1 MNSSSECA
9 KPSVPLPDLNQPPTQ
24 TRLVLRLCPTKL
36 TNDTAQFQG
45 ASEDPGAGALAAAS
59 SESEPLARKRKWTPG
74 LTNITPPVIKH
85 AFFKDRVTP
94 ITIFPIP
101 PGHRLP
107 EPLLLKLCAEFNHEI
122 ERGNTFPFTEPMSII
137 QFQSYWFSN
146 YAAIM
151 MKGREETLVCEGR
164 DWENDCLG
172 TFLVFPRYPGRSSHI
187 CTGQFLICEASRGK
201 GAGKVL
207 VSTFLDYATKLAYS
221 SAFFDL
227 IYETNE
233 PILHILETQ
242 GFKRIGTIKAAG
254 HLLSSSDPVDSII
267 LSRDLV
273 EEEDFQ
279 SNERF
284 EKIRY
289 YLEKGKYPP
298 SATRSEKSRLRS
310 AATHYKLVGEKL
322 MLKDKEVISD
332 PQRQYEIARDV
343 HKVAH
348 GGINKTTAQIAD
360 RYHWIQIKRTV
371 SQVLKN
377 CTECTQNARPPVVKA
392 IAPAEKV
399 KDMDNNGA
407 TGPATSSAGGEPSTR
422 GNTTAAGH
430 DADGEADEGVIGI
443 PQLPATDSILD
454 IPSPIPTHHLHQAA
468 ALIDHPHRAMKSPPG
483 HHHHQLAQSIR
494 SQHDAMSLSQRQSV
508 IDPTL
513 GSVVSRA
520 NVSLLTAAG
529 LPESLAVDP
538 AIVDEVVRQI
548 AIQQQQQQHSQHS
561 QQHSQHHHHHSHH
574 AEDTIDDINIM
585 DNFDDMPQFDN
596 DLQLIGSPSR
606 SDGDV
611 LNIDEAERRRH
622 VREMAL
628 IAEAVAAARNAN
640 PAAGQGGEEADML
653 PPFD

>member
-1 MNSSSECA
+1 MS
-9 KPSVPLPDLNQPPTQ
+9 LP
-24 TRLVLRLCPTKL
+24 
-36 TNDTAQFQG
+36 
-45 ASEDPGAGALAAAS
+45 
-59 SESEPLARKRKWTPG
+59 
-74 LTNITPPVIKH
+74 
-85 AFFKDRVTP
+85 
-94 ITIFPIP
+94 
-101 PGHRLP
+101 
-107 EPLLLKLCAEFNHEI
+107 
-122 ERGNTFPFTEPMSII
+122 

-151 MKGREETLVCEGR
+151 MRGREESLFSDTR

-187 CTGQFLICEASRGK
+187 CTGQFLVCEAFRGR
-201 GAGKVL
+201 GAGKAL
-207 VSTFLDYATKLAYS
+207 VAAFLDYATKLTYS
-221 SAFFDL
+221 SAMFDL
-227 IYETNE
+227 IYETNV

-242 GFKRIGTIKAAG
+242 GFKRIGTIKSAG
-254 HLLSSSDPVDSII
+254 HLLSASEPVDSII

-310 AATHYKLVGEKL
+310 AATHYKLVGERL

-332 PQRQYEIARDV
+332 PQKQYEIARDV

-377 CTECTQNARPPVVKA
+377 CAECTQNARPPVVKA
-392 IAPAEKV
+392 ISQTEKAQETDTTEV
-399 KDMDNNGA
+399 SRS
-407 TGPATSSAGGEPSTR
+407 TTSGVTGEPSSR
-422 GNTTAAGH
+422 GNG
-430 DADGEADEGVIGI
+430 ADGGETDEGVMSIQHLED
-443 PQLPATDSILD
+443 PDSILNL
-454 IPSPIPTHHLHQAA
+454 PSPIPTHHLQHPSI
-468 ALIDHPHRAMKSPPG
+468 LINHPHRAVKSPPG

-513 GSVVSRA
+513 SGVVSRTSVGLMA
-520 NVSLLTAAG
+520 AAG
-529 LPESLAVDP
+529 LPVDP
-538 AIVDEVVRQI
+538 TMIVGEVVRQM
-548 AIQQQQQQHSQHS
+548 AIQQHQHSQHS
-561 QQHSQHHHHHSHH
+561 QHPQQHPQQHLQHHHHPHH
-574 AEDTIDDINIM
+574 PEDTMDDITII
-585 DNFDDMPQFDN
+585 DNFDGIQQFDEN

-611 LNIDEAERRRH
+611 LSLEEVERRQATN
-622 VREMAL
+622 MAL
-628 IAEAVAAARNAN
+628 IAAVVADQTNANAAAGRGTEDGN
-640 PAAGQGGEEADML
+640 ML
-653 PPFD
+653 PPYD

>member
-1 MNSSSECA
+1 MNSS
-9 KPSVPLPDLNQPPTQ
+9 
-24 TRLVLRLCPTKL
+24 
-36 TNDTAQFQG
+36 G
-45 ASEDPGAGALAAAS
+45 ASEEAAIAGAIAGALAAVS

-74 LTNITPPVIKH
+74 LTNATPPVIKH

-122 ERGNTFPFTEPMSII
+122 ERGNTFPFTEPMSLP

-151 MKGREETLVCEGR
+151 MKGREETLFCEGR

-187 CTGQFLICEASRGK
+187 CTGQFLICQASRGK

-207 VSTFLDYATKLAYS
+207 VSTFLDYATRLAYS
-221 SAFFDL
+221 SAMFDL

-254 HLLSSSDPVDSII
+254 LLLLPSGSTDPVDSII

-377 CTECTQNARPPVVKA
+377 CAECTQNARPPVVKA
-392 IAPAEKV
+392 ITPAEKQ
-399 KDMDNNGA
+399 KELDNNE
-407 TGPATSSAGGEPSTR
+407 ATSSTTSAAAAAAGVLGEPPSR
-422 GNTTAAGH
+422 GN
-430 DADGEADEGVIGI
+430 DADGETETDGGVMGI
-443 PQLPATDSILD
+443 PQLPDPDSILD
-454 IPSPIPTHHLHQAA
+454 LPSPIPTHHLQHPSV
-468 ALIDHPHRAMKSPPG
+468 LIDHPHRAIKSPPG

-494 SQHDAMSLSQRQSV
+494 SQHDAMSLSQQQSV

-513 GSVVSRA
+513 GSVVNRTG
-520 NVSLLTAAG
+520 VGLLTAAG
-529 LPESLAVDP
+529 LPINP
-538 AIVDEVVRQI
+538 AIVEEVVRQM
-548 AIQQQQQQHSQHS
+548 AIQQQHNSQHS
-561 QQHSQHHHHHSHH
+561 QQHSQHHHHHHHHSHH
-574 AEDTIDDINIM
+574 HSHHTEDTMDDMNIM
-585 DNFDDMPQFDN
+585 DNFEDIQQFDDN

-611 LNIDEAERRRH
+611 INMEEAERRRH
-622 VREMAL
+622 ARDMAL
-628 IAEAVAAARNAN
+628 IAEAVAATRNAN
-640 PAAGQGGEEADML
+640 AAAGRGGEEGDML
-653 PPFD
+653 PPPFD

>member
-1 MNSSSECA
+1 MNSSSTSPEEA
-9 KPSVPLPDLNQPPTQ
+9 I
-24 TRLVLRLCPTKL
+24 
-36 TNDTAQFQG
+36 AG
-45 ASEDPGAGALAAAS
+45 AIAGALVS
-59 SESEPLARKRKWTPG
+59 SSSSSEPLARKRKWTAG
-74 LTNITPPVIKH
+74 LTNATQPVIKH

-94 ITIFPIP
+94 ITIFPIQP
-101 PGHRLP
+101 NQRLP
-107 EPLLLKLCAEFNHEI
+107 EPLLLKLCSEFNHEI
-122 ERGNTFPFTEPMSII
+122 DRGNTFPFTDPMSLS

-146 YAAIM
+146 YAAVVM
-151 MKGREETLVCEGR
+151 RGREESLFSEGR
-164 DWENDCLG
+164 DWEADCVG
-172 TFLVFPRYPGRSSHI
+172 TFLVFSRYPGRSSHI
-187 CTGQFLICEASRGK
+187 CTGQFLICEAFRGK

-207 VSTFLDYATKLAYS
+207 ISTFLDYATRLGYS
-221 SAFFDL
+221 SAMFDL

-254 HLLSSSDPVDSII
+254 LLLLPSGSTEPVDSII

-332 PQRQYEIARDV
+332 PQKQYEIARDV
-343 HKVAH
+343 HKIAH

-377 CTECTQNARPPVVKA
+377 CAECTQNARPPVVKA
-392 IAPAEKV
+392 ITPTEKS
-399 KDMDNNGA
+399 KEIEKNEA
-407 TGPATSSAGGEPSTR
+407 TNSTNSAAAAAASLIGELPNRGNVEDGEP
-422 GNTTAAGH
+422 
-430 DADGEADEGVIGI
+430 EMDEGVMGI
-443 PQLPATDSILD
+443 PQLQDPDSILD
-454 IPSPIPTHHLHQAA
+454 LPSPIPAHHLQHPSV
-468 ALIDHPHRAMKSPPG
+468 LIDHPHRSVKSPPG

-494 SQHDAMSLSQRQSV
+494 SQHDAMSLSQQQSV

-513 GSVVSRA
+513 GSVVNRTG
-520 NVSLLTAAG
+520 VSLLTAAG
-529 LPESLAVDP
+529 LPINQAMVE
-538 AIVDEVVRQI
+538 EVVRQM
-548 AIQQQQQQHSQHS
+548 AIQQQHNSQHSQHS
-561 QQHSQHHHHHSHH
+561 QQHSQHAQHHHHHHHHHHSHH
-574 AEDTIDDINIM
+574 HSHHTDDTMDDMNIM
-585 DNFDDMPQFDN
+585 DNFEELQQFDDN

-611 LNIDEAERRRH
+611 LNMEEADRRRH
-622 VREMAL
+622 ARDMAL
-628 IAEAVAAARNAN
+628 IAEAVAAARTVGV
-640 PAAGQGGEEADML
+640 AAGGGPVEESDML

>member
-1 MNSSSECA
+1 M
-9 KPSVPLPDLNQPPTQ
+9 
-24 TRLVLRLCPTKL
+24 
-36 TNDTAQFQG
+36 TNA
-45 ASEDPGAGALAAAS
+45 
-59 SESEPLARKRKWTPG
+59 
-74 LTNITPPVIKH
+74 TPPVIKH

-122 ERGNTFPFTEPMSII
+122 ERGNTFPFTEPMSLP

-151 MKGREETLVCEGR
+151 MKGREETLFCEGR

-187 CTGQFLICEASRGK
+187 CTGQFLICQASRGK

-207 VSTFLDYATKLAYS
+207 VSTFLDYATRLAYS
-221 SAFFDL
+221 SAMFDL

-254 HLLSSSDPVDSII
+254 LLLLPSGSTDPVDSII

-377 CTECTQNARPPVVKA
+377 CAECTQNARPPVVKA
-392 IAPAEKV
+392 ITPAEKQ
-399 KDMDNNGA
+399 KELDNNE
-407 TGPATSSAGGEPSTR
+407 ATSSTTSAAAAAAGVLGEPPSR
-422 GNTTAAGH
+422 GN
-430 DADGEADEGVIGI
+430 DADGETETDGGVMGI
-443 PQLPATDSILD
+443 PQLPDPDSILD
-454 IPSPIPTHHLHQAA
+454 LPSPIPTHHLQHPSV
-468 ALIDHPHRAMKSPPG
+468 LIDHPHRAIKSPPG

-494 SQHDAMSLSQRQSV
+494 SQHDAMSLSQQQSV

-513 GSVVSRA
+513 GSVVNRTG
-520 NVSLLTAAG
+520 VGLLTAAG
-529 LPESLAVDP
+529 LPINP
-538 AIVDEVVRQI
+538 AIVEEVVRQM
-548 AIQQQQQQHSQHS
+548 AIQQQHNSQHS
-561 QQHSQHHHHHSHH
+561 QQHSQHHHHHHHHSHH
-574 AEDTIDDINIM
+574 HSHHTEDTMDDMNIM
-585 DNFDDMPQFDN
+585 DNFEDIQQFDDN

-611 LNIDEAERRRH
+611 INMEEAERRRH
-622 VREMAL
+622 ARDMAL
-628 IAEAVAAARNAN
+628 IAEAVAATRNAN
-640 PAAGQGGEEADML
+640 AAAGRGGEEGDML
-653 PPFD
+653 PPPFD